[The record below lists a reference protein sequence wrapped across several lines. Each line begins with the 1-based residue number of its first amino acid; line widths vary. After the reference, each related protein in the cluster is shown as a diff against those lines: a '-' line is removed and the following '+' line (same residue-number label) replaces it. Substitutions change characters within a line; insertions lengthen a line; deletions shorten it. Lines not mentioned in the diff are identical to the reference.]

1 MRALLGS
8 LRVLSAQSWLLY
20 ALSAC
25 CYAGV
30 DEEKWRLGRVEVLQP
45 EDEEP
50 FILASVK
57 SGQTRTSVDTYMF
70 KAGAPWLF
78 SSAAAVTAFFVP
90 LLRTMG
96 GLERLIVALL
106 V

>member
-1 MRALLGS
+1 M
-8 LRVLSAQSWLLY
+8 
-20 ALSAC
+20 
-25 CYAGV
+25 
-30 DEEKWRLGRVEVLQP
+30 LQP

-70 KAGAPWLF
+70 KAGVSWLSF
-78 SSAAAVTAFFVP
+78 LAAAVTAFCVP
-90 LLRTMG
+90 VLRTMG
-96 GLERLIVALL
+96 GLERLISALL